1 MKKPFIAAAISM
13 LAIMVIRILLSINVG
28 EHTAEIFT
36 DVSFTALFVFFIT
49 QAMRKRKEDSNE
61 Q

>member
-1 MKKPFIAAAISM
+1 MKKSFLAAAVSM
-13 LAIMVIRILLSINVG
+13 LGIMVIRILLSINVG

-36 DVSFTALFVFFIT
+36 NVSLTALFLFFLIL
-49 QAMRKRKEDSNE
+49 ASRKKNNRE

>member
-1 MKKPFIAAAISM
+1 MKKPFIAAAVSM
-13 LAIMVIRILLSINVG
+13 LAIMVIRIILSLTVG

-36 DVSFTALFVFFIT
+36 NVSFTALFVFFIT
-49 QAMRKRKEDSNE
+49 QAMRKRKDDNKE

>member
-1 MKKPFIAAAISM
+1 MKKPFITAAVSM
-13 LAIMVIRILLSINVG
+13 LGIMVIRIILSLTVG

-36 DVSFTALFVFFIT
+36 NVSFTALFVFFIT
-49 QAMRKRKEDSNE
+49 QAMRKKDNNE

>member
-1 MKKPFIAAAISM
+1 MKKPFIAAAVSM
-13 LAIMVIRILLSINVG
+13 LGIMVIRILLSINVG

-36 DVSFTALFVFFIT
+36 NVSLTALFLFFII
-49 QAMRKRKEDSNE
+49 QSMINKNNKG